1 MHVEYT
7 PPPTVGKF
15 LQSTAFAKIIMGPV
29 GSGKTTGLLFD
40 IPKMAAEQRKS
51 PDGVRRFRAVIVR
64 NTYAQLQ
71 DTSLKSWFTWF
82 PEHTAGDYARTNK
95 VFTMRFDDVEC
106 EVWFR
111 PLDTAEDVK
120 KLLSVEASVI
130 CFDEAREIN
139 PEIWEAA
146 SGRVGRYPSKKDGG
160 PYKENGEP
168 NFGLRASTN
177 PPDAD
182 TYWADLIEN
191 PPANTDVFIQPSA
204 LSPEAENMDN
214 LPDHYYENLCQG
226 KKEDWIDVYVRSK
239 MGKSLSG
246 QPVFGS
252 FDSTTHVAK
261 EELKP
266 STLNGTLFV
275 GIDNGLSPA
284 AVFGQVDF
292 NGRILAY
299 DAIYADG
306 LGALRFCRERLKPLI
321 ARKYPGFKVLLIADP
336 ACNQRAQTDEKTIVS
351 IYKSEGFQIVTA
363 KTNSLAARIA
373 SVDYYL
379 TRTVEGKSSILLCP
393 VGCKPLI
400 QALRGKYKYRTNTKG
415 ETDTTPEKSH
425 PYSDL
430 ADGLQYLALHAS
442 GGSVYG
448 ATTNNVQKREVKK
461 TQYAW

>member
-1 MHVEYT
+1 MHVDYT
-7 PPPTVGKF
+7 PPPTVAKF

-191 PPANTDVFIQPSA
+191 PPENTDVFIQPSA
-204 LSPEAENMDN
+204 LSPYAENVDFC
-214 LPDHYYENLCQG
+214 PDKYDENLCYG
-226 KKEDWIDVYVRSK
+226 KSDEWIAVYVRSE
-239 MGKSLSG
+239 MGEW
-246 QPVFGS
+246 V
-252 FDSTTHVAK
+252 
-261 EELKP
+261 
-266 STLNGTLFV
+266 
-275 GIDNGLSPA
+275 
-284 AVFGQVDF
+284 
-292 NGRILAY
+292 
-299 DAIYADG
+299 
-306 LGALRFCRERLKPLI
+306 
-321 ARKYPGFKVLLIADP
+321 
-336 ACNQRAQTDEKTIVS
+336 
-351 IYKSEGFQIVTA
+351 
-363 KTNSLAARIA
+363 
-373 SVDYYL
+373 
-379 TRTVEGKSSILLCP
+379 
-393 VGCKPLI
+393 
-400 QALRGKYKYRTNTKG
+400 
-415 ETDTTPEKSH
+415 
-425 PYSDL
+425 
-430 ADGLQYLALHAS
+430 
-442 GGSVYG
+442 
-448 ATTNNVQKREVKK
+448 
-461 TQYAW
+461 